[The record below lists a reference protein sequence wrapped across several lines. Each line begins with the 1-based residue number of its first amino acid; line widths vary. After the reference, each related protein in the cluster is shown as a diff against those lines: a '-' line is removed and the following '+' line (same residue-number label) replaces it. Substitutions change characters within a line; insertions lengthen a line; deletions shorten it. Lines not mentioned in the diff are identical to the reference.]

1 MKHKTKSI
9 ISLFMALCLMLSLGV
24 GALADLNVVD
34 PPPENI
40 PSVTFGDS
48 NTLTN
53 TDPSTD
59 PGADDKENNGPSTD
73 PEESGS
79 YTITVN
85 VTPADAGTVRVS
97 GQGVTTEDG
106 ITKAEAN
113 TLVFLTVTAD
123 AGYTV
128 TASSNDCDING
139 AWGVKNQ
146 FSFLMP
152 EKDVTISVNLTS
164 GEPEGGDV
172 GEGEDDPSDT
182 HTISVKINP
191 PEGGKVTFDGKT
203 LDGDGKTTATAN
215 ETVYFTVEANEGY
228 ESGMMSSGTTFVLP
242 DTSEAGRFYFTMPD
256 SDLEITINFKS
267 KQDAG
272 GGDAGSGGNTD
283 GSGASEATITIGVEP
298 AGSGTVTVE
307 DYNVVNG
314 EFTAPVDEKIYFT
327 VEAAP
332 GYKFNKSFTLT
343 GDMGTVNPEGAGRYS
358 LYVPKT
364 DSGITAIFE
373 KDDTKYAIN
382 VAQDIAH
389 GTVTTDP
396 AGPTAGGTAVTLTA
410 TPVDGYELES
420 ISVTETDGTPVT
432 VNGDQFIMPNSAV
445 NVTATFTEEQP
456 EQPEPPVTQTY
467 SVTSNTGHFSISGLQ
482 GPYAEGARVSFT
494 VTPDRGYYINSV
506 SATGATV
513 NGGNGSYYFT
523 MPAGNVDITV
533 DVRWNGWWPGYDHW
547 HSIDAS
553 YDGDYGYVTVDS
565 WAYVGNTVYFTVHPY
580 YDSWHYWDYSVGV
593 YTDGGVKL
601 DVGHYA
607 GDTWYFTMPNDDVTV
622 YAWFDWY
629 YGDYSVS
636 KSVEGDG
643 SIYVRSWADHGDK
656 VWIDAVPQ
664 SGASLTSLNVYY
676 KGGSWWYESL
686 HGYYGRWYEV
696 DVHYDSARGE
706 YYFYMP
712 AHDVVV
718 EAVFTTVGESITVVK
733 PDNGSLKLSTLRAEK
748 GDLVYIT
755 VDPDKG
761 YELSGLEVLSSLGK
775 NVEVTELS
783 ENYYVFRMPGLN
795 VKVKAEFRLS
805 AYTPFADVSP
815 NAWYFEAV
823 SFVYD
828 RGLMEGTSNY
838 AFSPDADL
846 SRGMLA
852 AILYRMA
859 GSPEVSGYSTFGDV
873 PTTAYYARAI
883 AWAQDHGIVTGVSAE
898 SYKPDSPVTREQLVA
913 ILSRYAQYKGYETS
927 VSYDYLSTYGDAS
940 SASAY
945 AREALNWAVARGV
958 IDGQSG
964 GVLAPTATASRA
976 EVAQVLMNYLAVYA

>member
-1 MKHKTKSI
+1 MNHKTKSFI
-9 ISLFMALCLMLSLGV
+9 AVLLALCLMLSLGV

-34 PPPENI
+34 PTPENI
-40 PSVTFGDS
+40 PGVTFGDP

-53 TDPSTD
+53 TDPSKD
-59 PGADDKENNGPSTD
+59 PGADDKENNEPQPDQKGP
-73 PEESGS
+73 

-97 GQGVTTEDG
+97 GQGVTTDEDG
-106 ITKAEAN
+106 KITAN
-113 TLVFLTVTAD
+113 RGAYVFLTVKPNGD
-123 AGYTV
+123 YTV
-128 TASSNDCDING
+128 TASSDDDDCKIAQADYSS
-139 AWGVKNQ
+139 NQ

-152 EKDVTISVNLTS
+152 SNNVTIDVNLTSSTEGEGDPATHTITVSVPPTESGTVNCPTTANTGDTVDFTVKPAVGYVLEKFETSQSLSADEITINYETDPIQCSFTMPDDDVTISA
-164 GEPEGGDV
+164 
-172 GEGEDDPSDT
+172 
-182 HTISVKINP
+182 I
-191 PEGGKVTFDGKT
+191 
-203 LDGDGKTTATAN
+203 
-215 ETVYFTVEANEGY
+215 
-228 ESGMMSSGTTFVLP
+228 
-242 DTSEAGRFYFTMPD
+242 
-256 SDLEITINFKS
+256 FKE
-267 KQDAG
+267 QDASDDGGHEGDDGGGNSG
-272 GGDAGSGGNTD
+272 GGDPAGDPAGNP
-283 GSGASEATITIGVEP
+283 TITIKAEP
-298 AGSGTVTVE
+298 AEGGTVTVE
-307 DYNVVNG
+307 GYEVVDNK
-314 EFTAPVDEKIYFT
+314 FTATPKTDVYFT
-327 VEAAP
+327 IKAAP
-332 GYKFNKSFTLT
+332 GYKFNNSFTLT
-343 GDMGTVNPEGAGRYS
+343 GEDAGTFDPAGPGRYS
-358 LYVPKT
+358 LYVPET
-364 DSGITAIFE
+364 DIGITVNFE
-373 KDDTKYAIN
+373 KDTTKYAIN
-382 VAQDIAH
+382 IDENITH
-389 GTVTTDP
+389 GTVETYP

-410 TPVDGYELES
+410 TPDEGYELGS
-420 ISVTETDGTPVT
+420 ISVTEDGSGTPVT
-432 VNGDQFIMPNSAV
+432 VNDNEFTMPNSAV
-445 NVTATFTEEQP
+445 NVTATFTEKQP
-456 EQPEPPVTQTY
+456 QTHRVYVDAPHADFY
-467 SVTSNTGHFSISGLQ
+467 SAGGSD
-482 GPYAEGARVSFT
+482 YAEGAVVSFT
-494 VTPDRGYYINSV
+494 VTPHWGYRVTGVWAGAAKLAPNSD
-506 SATGATV
+506 
-513 NGGNGSYYFT
+513 GSYSFS
-523 MPAGNVDITV
+523 MPGADITV
-533 DVRWNGWWPGYDHW
+533 KVECERVWWPGYDHW

-580 YDSWHYWDYSVGV
+580 YDSWYYYDYSVGV

-629 YGDYSVS
+629 HGDYSVS

-761 YELSGLEVLSSLGK
+761 YELSELEVLSSLGK

>member
-24 GALADLNVVD
+24 GALAEGTGGNVTVAEGLNDLVVVK
-34 PPPENI
+34 PTSSSENTQ
-40 PSVTFGDS
+40 V
-48 NTLTN
+48 TLTIY
-53 TDPSTD
+53 TDANGDVTRSGAKYRYIDNSLKVTGSNNNNIDLTSSTST
-59 PGADDKENNGPSTD
+59 GTEKVFTFTLSENVTVSADFRQYYAITNNASIDGITVGVAS
-73 PEESGS
+73 EAYEGQ
-79 YTITVN
+79 TVN
-85 VTPADAGTVRVS
+85 VTVSGTVPEGKKLVVKANES
-97 GQGVTTEDG
+97 ECNSSDG
-106 ITKAEAN
+106 YSFTMPAQP
-113 TLVFLTVTAD
+113 VTVTAEL
-123 AGYTV
+123 
-128 TASSNDCDING
+128 
-139 AWGVKNQ
+139 Q
-146 FSFLMP
+146 
-152 EKDVTISVNLTS
+152 
-164 GEPEGGDV
+164 GD
-172 GEGEDDPSDT
+172 
-182 HTISVKINP
+182 
-191 PEGGKVTFDGKT
+191 
-203 LDGDGKTTATAN
+203 
-215 ETVYFTVEANEGY
+215 ETV
-228 ESGMMSSGTTFVLP
+228 S
-242 DTSEAGRFYFTMPD
+242 
-256 SDLEITINFKS
+256 
-267 KQDAG
+267 
-272 GGDAGSGGNTD
+272 
-283 GSGASEATITIGVEP
+283 
-298 AGSGTVTVE
+298 
-307 DYNVVNG
+307 
-314 EFTAPVDEKIYFT
+314 
-327 VEAAP
+327 
-332 GYKFNKSFTLT
+332 
-343 GDMGTVNPEGAGRYS
+343 
-358 LYVPKT
+358 
-364 DSGITAIFE
+364 
-373 KDDTKYAIN
+373 
-382 VAQDIAH
+382 
-389 GTVTTDP
+389 
-396 AGPTAGGTAVTLTA
+396 
-410 TPVDGYELES
+410 
-420 ISVTETDGTPVT
+420 
-432 VNGDQFIMPNSAV
+432 
-445 NVTATFTEEQP
+445 
-456 EQPEPPVTQTY
+456 PEPPVAQTY

-482 GPYAEGARVSFT
+482 GPYAAGAVVSFT
-494 VTPDRGYYINSV
+494 VTPEQGYYINSV

-513 NGGNGSYYFT
+513 SGGNGSYYFT
-523 MPAGNVDITV
+523 MPAGNVAITV

-580 YDSWHYWDYSVGV
+580 YDSWYYYDYSVGV
-593 YTDGGVKL
+593 YTDGGEKL

-629 YGDYSVS
+629 HGDYSVS

-676 KGGSWWYESL
+676 NGGSWWYESL

-828 RGLMEGTSNY
+828 KGLMEGTSNY

>member
-24 GALADLNVVD
+24 GALAEGTGGNVTVAEGLNDLVRVN
-34 PPPENI
+34 PTYSSENTQ
-40 PSVTFGDS
+40 V
-48 NTLTN
+48 TLTIY
-53 TDPSTD
+53 TDANGDVTRSGAKYHYIDNSLKVTGSTNNNID
-59 PGADDKENNGPSTD
+59 LTSSTSTGTEKVFTFTLSENVTVSADFRQYYAITNNASIDGITVGVAS
-73 PEESGS
+73 EAYEGQ
-79 YTITVN
+79 TVN
-85 VTPADAGTVRVS
+85 VTVSGTVPEGKKLVVKANESACTSS
-97 GQGVTTEDG
+97 GEYYIFTMP
-106 ITKAEAN
+106 AEA
-113 TLVFLTVTAD
+113 VTVTAEL
-123 AGYTV
+123 
-128 TASSNDCDING
+128 
-139 AWGVKNQ
+139 Q
-146 FSFLMP
+146 
-152 EKDVTISVNLTS
+152 
-164 GEPEGGDV
+164 
-172 GEGEDDPSDT
+172 DD
-182 HTISVKINP
+182 
-191 PEGGKVTFDGKT
+191 
-203 LDGDGKTTATAN
+203 
-215 ETVYFTVEANEGY
+215 ETV
-228 ESGMMSSGTTFVLP
+228 S
-242 DTSEAGRFYFTMPD
+242 
-256 SDLEITINFKS
+256 
-267 KQDAG
+267 
-272 GGDAGSGGNTD
+272 
-283 GSGASEATITIGVEP
+283 
-298 AGSGTVTVE
+298 
-307 DYNVVNG
+307 
-314 EFTAPVDEKIYFT
+314 
-327 VEAAP
+327 
-332 GYKFNKSFTLT
+332 
-343 GDMGTVNPEGAGRYS
+343 
-358 LYVPKT
+358 
-364 DSGITAIFE
+364 
-373 KDDTKYAIN
+373 
-382 VAQDIAH
+382 
-389 GTVTTDP
+389 
-396 AGPTAGGTAVTLTA
+396 
-410 TPVDGYELES
+410 
-420 ISVTETDGTPVT
+420 
-432 VNGDQFIMPNSAV
+432 
-445 NVTATFTEEQP
+445 
-456 EQPEPPVTQTY
+456 PEPPVAQTY

-482 GPYAEGARVSFT
+482 GPYAAGAEVSFT
-494 VTPDRGYYINSV
+494 VTPEQGYYINSV

-513 NGGNGSYYFT
+513 SGGNGSYYFT
-523 MPAGNVDITV
+523 MPAGNVAITV

-580 YDSWHYWDYSVGV
+580 YDSWYYYDYSVGV

-629 YGDYSVS
+629 HGDYSVS

-676 KGGSWWYESL
+676 NGGSWWYESL

-718 EAVFTTVGESITVVK
+718 EAVFTTVGETITVVK

-828 RGLMEGTSNY
+828 KGLMEGTSNY

-913 ILSRYAQYKGYETS
+913 ILSRYAQYKGHETS

>member
-34 PPPENI
+34 PTPENI
-40 PSVTFGDS
+40 PGVTFGDP

-73 PEESGS
+73 PEESGP

-85 VTPADAGTVRVS
+85 VTPDNAGTVSCPTTAKKGDRVS
-97 GQGVTTEDG
+97 FTVTP
-106 ITKAEAN
+106 AEN
-113 TLVFLTVTAD
+113 FELVMVQPSQPLTVDDIEMVD
-123 AGYTV
+123 AGSYTQ
-128 TASSNDCDING
+128 C
-139 AWGVKNQ
+139 
-146 FSFLMP
+146 SFIMP
-152 EKDVTISVNLTS
+152 DDDVAISAIFKAKQGTS
-164 GEPEGGDV
+164 GGDEGGDEGN
-172 GEGEDDPSDT
+172 GENESDT
-182 HTISVKINP
+182 
-191 PEGGKVTFDGKT
+191 
-203 LDGDGKTTATAN
+203 
-215 ETVYFTVEANEGY
+215 
-228 ESGMMSSGTTFVLP
+228 
-242 DTSEAGRFYFTMPD
+242 
-256 SDLEITINFKS
+256 
-267 KQDAG
+267 
-272 GGDAGSGGNTD
+272 DAGSGSD
-283 GSGASEATITIGVEP
+283 PLDDSTITIGVEP

-307 DYNVVNG
+307 GYNVVNG

-327 VEAAP
+327 VKAAP
-332 GYKFNKSFTLT
+332 GYKFGHLT
-343 GDMGTVNPEGAGRYS
+343 ADGEMGTIQNEGSGRYHFF
-358 LYVPKT
+358 VPGG
-364 DSGITAIFE
+364 DGGITAVFE
-373 KDDTKYAIN
+373 KDDTTYDIN
-382 VAQDIAH
+382 IDENITH
-389 GTVTTDP
+389 GTVTTNP
-396 AGPTAGGTAVTLTA
+396 AVETAGGTEVKVTA
-410 TPVDGYELES
+410 TPYEGYELGS
-420 ISVTETDGTPVT
+420 ISVTEDGSGTPVT
-432 VNGDQFIMPNSAV
+432 VKDNKFIMPNSAV
-445 NVTATFTEEQP
+445 KVTATFTEKP
-456 EQPEPPVTQTY
+456 PEPPVTQTY

-513 NGGNGSYYFT
+513 SGGNGSYYFT

-580 YDSWHYWDYSVGV
+580 YDSWYYYDYSVGV
-593 YTDGGVKL
+593 YTDGGEKL

-676 KGGSWWYESL
+676 NGGSWWYESL

-828 RGLMEGTSNY
+828 KGLMEGTSNY

>member
-1 MKHKTKSI
+1 MNHKTKSFI
-9 ISLFMALCLMLSLGV
+9 AVLLALCLMLSLGV
-24 GALADLNVVD
+24 GALADRNVVD
-34 PPPENI
+34 STPGNI

-59 PGADDKENNGPSTD
+59 QGADDKENDEPPTD
-73 PEESGS
+73 PEGPFNFQSQDASGGGAGS
-79 YTITVN
+79 SGGTGDSGDNPVKYSVTVNPGAGATITSLSYYATGGDTQTLTNGGYVDNGTSIVLKVDVQPGYTFGGFDAKNSSGEDYSIGEKTEGQTYFLKVQYTN
-85 VTPADAGTVRVS
+85 VTIDVNTTANINSIDVTLPDDGTIA
-97 GQGVTTEDG
+97 VTDSATSAATG
-106 ITKAEAN
+106 STVN
-113 TLVFLTVTAD
+113 FTVT
-123 AGYTV
+123 
-128 TASSNDCDING
+128 
-139 AWGVKNQ
+139 
-146 FSFLMP
+146 
-152 EKDVTISVNLTS
+152 
-164 GEPEGGDV
+164 
-172 GEGEDDPSDT
+172 PS
-182 HTISVKINP
+182 
-191 PEGGKVTFDGKT
+191 
-203 LDGDGKTTATAN
+203 
-215 ETVYFTVEANEGY
+215 EGY
-228 ESGMMSSGTTFVLP
+228 EIDNVSVL
-242 DTSEAGRFYFTMPD
+242 
-256 SDLEITINFKS
+256 
-267 KQDAG
+267 
-272 GGDAGSGGNTD
+272 
-283 GSGASEATITIGVEP
+283 
-298 AGSGTVTVE
+298 
-307 DYNVVNG
+307 
-314 EFTAPVDEKIYFT
+314 
-327 VEAAP
+327 
-332 GYKFNKSFTLT
+332 
-343 GDMGTVNPEGAGRYS
+343 
-358 LYVPKT
+358 
-364 DSGITAIFE
+364 
-373 KDDTKYAIN
+373 
-382 VAQDIAH
+382 
-389 GTVTTDP
+389 
-396 AGPTAGGTAVTLTA
+396 GPNN
-410 TPVDGYELES
+410 
-420 ISVTETDGTPVT
+420 IPVT
-432 VNGDQFIMPNSAV
+432 VFSNNGSYSFVMPAGDVIIS
-445 NVTATFTEEQP
+445 ATFTEET
-456 EQPEPPVTQTY
+456 PEPPATQTY

-482 GPYAEGARVSFT
+482 GSYAAGAEVSFT
-494 VTPDRGYYINSV
+494 VTPEQGYYINSV

-513 NGGNGSYYFT
+513 SGGNGSYYFT
-523 MPAGNVDITV
+523 MPAGNVAITV

-565 WAYVGNTVYFTVHPY
+565 WAYVGDTVYFTVHPY

-629 YGDYSVS
+629 HGDYSVS

-676 KGGSWWYESL
+676 NGGSWWYESL

-828 RGLMEGTSNY
+828 KGLMEGTSNY

>member
-1 MKHKTKSI
+1 MNHKTKSFI
-9 ISLFMALCLMLSLGV
+9 AVLLALCLMLSLGV
-24 GALADLNVVD
+24 GALAENESPSLGGSGAPHDDGSSPKNGNQPEGSQGD
-34 PPPENI
+34 PAGTKYKVQLSWEPDMGNAGAYLDVNGENAVPADGVTAGTTI
-40 PSVTFGDS
+40 YIITRPHTGNKTTSVQYIAQTGGS
-48 NTLTN
+48 
-53 TDPSTD
+53 SY
-59 PGADDKENNGPSTD
+59 ADASKTQNPNE
-73 PEESGS
+73 
-79 YTITVN
+79 YTIT
-85 VTPADAGTVRVS
+85 
-97 GQGVTTEDG
+97 
-106 ITKAEAN
+106 
-113 TLVFLTVTAD
+113 
-123 AGYTV
+123 
-128 TASSNDCDING
+128 
-139 AWGVKNQ
+139 
-146 FSFLMP
+146 MP
-152 EKDVTISVNLTS
+152 EYDILVAVEYDVSDPGPSASALDIS
-164 GEPEGGDV
+164 
-172 GEGEDDPSDT
+172 
-182 HTISVKINP
+182 ISSKITN
-191 PEGGKVTFDGKT
+191 
-203 LDGDGKTTATAN
+203 
-215 ETVYFTVEANEGY
+215 
-228 ESGMMSSGTTFVLP
+228 
-242 DTSEAGRFYFTMPD
+242 
-256 SDLEITINFKS
+256 
-267 KQDAG
+267 
-272 GGDAGSGGNTD
+272 
-283 GSGASEATITIGVEP
+283 
-298 AGSGTVTVE
+298 
-307 DYNVVNG
+307 
-314 EFTAPVDEKIYFT
+314 
-327 VEAAP
+327 
-332 GYKFNKSFTLT
+332 
-343 GDMGTVNPEGAGRYS
+343 
-358 LYVPKT
+358 
-364 DSGITAIFE
+364 
-373 KDDTKYAIN
+373 
-382 VAQDIAH
+382 
-389 GTVTTDP
+389 GTVTTDATLNKAVP
-396 AGPTAGGTAVTLTA
+396 NSPVTLTA
-410 TPVDGYELES
+410 VPNNGFELDYFLVHRSDESSVAVNMTSETTGTFTMPNSDVTVYAVFTPVQTYNVNINGTFEGGTVTARPTPAAAGETVTLTASPDEGYRLES
-420 ISVTETDGTPVT
+420 FSVTYDDGIATLATTRATQTVSVTKTGENTGTFTMPAANVTVSATFVLSTPVT
-432 VNGDQFIMPNSAV
+432 
-445 NVTATFTEEQP
+445 EP
-456 EQPEPPVTQTY
+456 EY
-467 SVTSNTGHFSISGLQ
+467 SVSFTGANYSVSGVS
-482 GPYAEGARVSFT
+482 GTYEEGAVVSFT
-494 VTPDRGYYINSV
+494 VTPHWGYRV
-506 SATGATV
+506 TGVWA
-513 NGGNGSYYFT
+513 GADKLAPHSDGSYSFK
-523 MPAGNVDITV
+523 MPANDITV
-533 DVRWNGWWPGYDHW
+533 KVECELVWWPGYDHW

-565 WAYVGNTVYFTVHPY
+565 WAYVGDTVYFTVHPY
-580 YDSWHYWDYSVGV
+580 YDSWYYWDYSVGV

-629 YGDYSVS
+629 HGDYSVS

-676 KGGSWWYESL
+676 NGGSWWYESL

-718 EAVFTTVGESITVVK
+718 EAVFTTVGETITVVK

-761 YELSGLEVLSSLGK
+761 YELSELEVLSSLGK

-828 RGLMEGTSNY
+828 KGLMEGTSNY

>member
-1 MKHKTKSI
+1 MNHKTKSFI
-9 ISLFMALCLMLSLGV
+9 AVLLALCLMLSLGV
-24 GALADLNVVD
+24 GALADDAVYSISLGSDVPEGAISISPYTSCTVAQASSSGGITLTLNFTG
-34 PPPENI
+34 NI
-40 PSVTFGDS
+40 YEKDGVRYRYTEGTLKATNASTGGDIAISDGNFALPASNVTVSAEFKQLYSVTAGNLDNFIITPQVTEAAEGD
-48 NTLTN
+48 
-53 TDPSTD
+53 
-59 PGADDKENNGPSTD
+59 
-73 PEESGS
+73 
-79 YTITVN
+79 TVN
-85 VTPADAGTVRVS
+85 VTVSGTVPEGKKLVVKANESACTSS
-97 GQGVTTEDG
+97 GEYYIFTMP
-106 ITKAEAN
+106 AEA
-113 TLVFLTVTAD
+113 VTVTAEL
-123 AGYTV
+123 
-128 TASSNDCDING
+128 
-139 AWGVKNQ
+139 Q
-146 FSFLMP
+146 
-152 EKDVTISVNLTS
+152 
-164 GEPEGGDV
+164 
-172 GEGEDDPSDT
+172 DD
-182 HTISVKINP
+182 
-191 PEGGKVTFDGKT
+191 
-203 LDGDGKTTATAN
+203 
-215 ETVYFTVEANEGY
+215 ETV
-228 ESGMMSSGTTFVLP
+228 S
-242 DTSEAGRFYFTMPD
+242 
-256 SDLEITINFKS
+256 
-267 KQDAG
+267 
-272 GGDAGSGGNTD
+272 
-283 GSGASEATITIGVEP
+283 
-298 AGSGTVTVE
+298 
-307 DYNVVNG
+307 
-314 EFTAPVDEKIYFT
+314 
-327 VEAAP
+327 
-332 GYKFNKSFTLT
+332 
-343 GDMGTVNPEGAGRYS
+343 
-358 LYVPKT
+358 
-364 DSGITAIFE
+364 
-373 KDDTKYAIN
+373 
-382 VAQDIAH
+382 
-389 GTVTTDP
+389 
-396 AGPTAGGTAVTLTA
+396 
-410 TPVDGYELES
+410 
-420 ISVTETDGTPVT
+420 
-432 VNGDQFIMPNSAV
+432 
-445 NVTATFTEEQP
+445 
-456 EQPEPPVTQTY
+456 PEPPVAQTY

-482 GPYAEGARVSFT
+482 GPYAAGAEVSFT
-494 VTPDRGYYINSV
+494 VTPEQGYYINSV

-513 NGGNGSYYFT
+513 SGGNGSYYFT
-523 MPAGNVDITV
+523 MPAGNVAITV

-565 WAYVGNTVYFTVHPY
+565 WAYVGDTVYFTVHPY

-629 YGDYSVS
+629 HGDYSVS

-676 KGGSWWYESL
+676 NGGSWWYESL

-761 YELSGLEVLSSLGK
+761 YELSELEVLSSLGK

-913 ILSRYAQYKGYETS
+913 ILSRYAQYKGHETS

>member
-1 MKHKTKSI
+1 MNHKTKSFI
-9 ISLFMALCLMLSLGV
+9 AVLLALCLMLSLGV
-24 GALADLNVVD
+24 GALADLT
-34 PPPENI
+34 ENQN
-40 PSVTFGDS
+40 PDEGAGGATEPGEGENDQSGDS
-48 NTLTN
+48 GKG
-53 TDPSTD
+53 DQDEPH
-59 PGADDKENNGPSTD
+59 
-73 PEESGS
+73 
-79 YTITVN
+79 TITVR
-85 VTPADAGTVRVS
+85 VTGSSGTVDVS
-97 GQGVTTEDG
+97 MSATTGEVTKVDGKTMATEG
-106 ITKAEAN
+106 T
-113 TLVFLTVTAD
+113 VVSLTVTAD
-123 AGYTV
+123 DGYTV
-128 TASSNDCDING
+128 TASSEDCTISTSADD
-139 AWGVKNQ
+139 KNQ
-146 FSFLMP
+146 FSFTMP
-152 EKDVTISVNLTS
+152 DKDVTISVNLTS
-164 GEPEGGDV
+164 GG
-172 GEGEDDPSDT
+172 
-182 HTISVKINP
+182 
-191 PEGGKVTFDGKT
+191 
-203 LDGDGKTTATAN
+203 
-215 ETVYFTVEANEGY
+215 
-228 ESGMMSSGTTFVLP
+228 
-242 DTSEAGRFYFTMPD
+242 
-256 SDLEITINFKS
+256 
-267 KQDAG
+267 Q
-272 GGDAGSGGNTD
+272 D
-283 GSGASEATITIGVEP
+283 GSGASGDPAGDPTLPPAGLPHTITIGVEP

-307 DYNVVNG
+307 GYEVVNG
-314 EFTAPVDEKIYFT
+314 EFEAPVDKKVYFT
-327 VEAAP
+327 VKAAP
-332 GYKFNKSFTLT
+332 GYKFVRLIGYGEMDTIQ
-343 GDMGTVNPEGAGRYS
+343 DEGSGRYHFF
-358 LYVPKT
+358 VP
-364 DSGITAIFE
+364 DGDGGITAEFE
-373 KDDTKYAIN
+373 KNDTKYDIN
-382 VAQDIAH
+382 IDNENIPH
-389 GTVTTDP
+389 GTVKTDP
-396 AGPTAGGTAVTLTA
+396 EGPTVGGTPVKVTA
-410 TPVDGYELES
+410 TPNPGYVLDS

-432 VNGDQFIMPNSAV
+432 VSGYQFTMPNSAV
-445 NVTATFTEEQP
+445 KVTATFTEKQP
-456 EQPEPPVTQTY
+456 QTHRVYVDAPHADFY
-467 SVTSNTGHFSISGLQ
+467 SAGGSD
-482 GPYAEGARVSFT
+482 YAEGAVVSFT
-494 VTPDRGYYINSV
+494 VTPHRGYRVTGVWAGAAKLAPNSD
-506 SATGATV
+506 
-513 NGGNGSYYFT
+513 GSYSFN
-523 MPAGNVDITV
+523 MPGADITV
-533 DVRWNGWWPGYDHW
+533 KVECELVWWPGYDHW

-565 WAYVGNTVYFTVHPY
+565 WAYVGDTVYFTVHPY
-580 YDSWHYWDYSVGV
+580 YDSWYYYDYSVGV

-676 KGGSWWYESL
+676 NGGSWWYESL

-761 YELSGLEVLSSLGK
+761 YELSELEVLSSLGK

-976 EVAQVLMNYLAVYA
+976 EVAQVLMNYLAVYT

>member
-1 MKHKTKSI
+1 MNHKTKSFI
-9 ISLFMALCLMLSLGV
+9 AVLLALCLMLSLGV
-24 GALADLNVVD
+24 GALAAPIGN
-34 PPPENI
+34 PNPGESTGGATEPGEGENDQ
-40 PSVTFGDS
+40 SGDS
-48 NTLTN
+48 GKG
-53 TDPSTD
+53 DQDEPH
-59 PGADDKENNGPSTD
+59 
-73 PEESGS
+73 
-79 YTITVN
+79 TITVI
-85 VTPADAGTVRVS
+85 VTGSSGTVDVS
-97 GQGVTTEDG
+97 MSATTGEVTKVDGKTMATEG
-106 ITKAEAN
+106 T
-113 TLVFLTVTAD
+113 VVSLTVTAD
-123 AGYTV
+123 DEYTV
-128 TASSNDCDING
+128 TASSEDCTISTSADD
-139 AWGVKNQ
+139 KNQ
-146 FSFLMP
+146 FSFTMP
-152 EKDVTISVNLTS
+152 DKDVTISVNLTS
-164 GEPEGGDV
+164 GGGN
-172 GEGEDDPSDT
+172 
-182 HTISVKINP
+182 I
-191 PEGGKVTFDGKT
+191 
-203 LDGDGKTTATAN
+203 
-215 ETVYFTVEANEGY
+215 
-228 ESGMMSSGTTFVLP
+228 
-242 DTSEAGRFYFTMPD
+242 
-256 SDLEITINFKS
+256 
-267 KQDAG
+267 
-272 GGDAGSGGNTD
+272 GGNTD
-283 GSGASEATITIGVEP
+283 GGDEPGSGETGGGNSGGGGDPAGDPAGNPTITIMADP
-298 AGSGTVTVE
+298 AEGGTVTVE
-307 DYNVVNG
+307 DYEVVDNK
-314 EFTAPVDEKIYFT
+314 FTAPVDEEVYFT

-332 GYKFNKSFTLT
+332 GYKFGHLVAY
-343 GDMGTVNPEGAGRYS
+343 GEMGTIQPEGPGRYS
-358 LYVPKT
+358 FFVPGG
-364 DSGITAIFE
+364 DGGITAVFE
-373 KDDTKYAIN
+373 RDDTTYDIN
-382 VAQDIAH
+382 IDKNIPH
-389 GTVTTDP
+389 GTVKTDP
-396 AGPTAGGTAVTLTA
+396 EGSTAGGTEVKVTA
-410 TPVDGYELES
+410 TPEEGYELGS
-420 ISVTETDGTPVT
+420 ISVTEYGSGKT
-432 VNGDQFIMPNSAV
+432 VEVKDNQFTMPNSDV
-445 NVTATFTEEQP
+445 KVTATFTEKQP
-456 EQPEPPVTQTY
+456 QTHRVYVDAPHADFY
-467 SVTSNTGHFSISGLQ
+467 SAGGSD
-482 GPYAEGARVSFT
+482 YAEGAVVSFT
-494 VTPDRGYYINSV
+494 VTPHRGYRV
-506 SATGATV
+506 TGVWA
-513 NGGNGSYYFT
+513 GAAKLAPLSDGSYSFN
-523 MPAGNVDITV
+523 MPGTDITV
-533 DVRWNGWWPGYDHW
+533 KVECERVWWPGYDHW

-565 WAYVGNTVYFTVHPY
+565 WAYVGDTVYFTVHPY
-580 YDSWHYWDYSVGV
+580 YDSWYYYDYSVGV

-629 YGDYSVS
+629 HGDYSVS

-676 KGGSWWYESL
+676 NGGSWWYESL

-761 YELSGLEVLSSLGK
+761 YELSELEVLSSLGK

-828 RGLMEGTSNY
+828 KGLMEGTSNY

>member
-1 MKHKTKSI
+1 MNHKTKSFI
-9 ISLFMALCLMLSLGV
+9 AVLLALCLMLSLGV
-24 GALADLNVVD
+24 GALADLT
-34 PPPENI
+34 ENQN
-40 PSVTFGDS
+40 PDEGAGGTGGNSKPGESTGGATEPGEGENDQSGDS
-48 NTLTN
+48 GKG
-53 TDPSTD
+53 DQDEPH
-59 PGADDKENNGPSTD
+59 
-73 PEESGS
+73 
-79 YTITVN
+79 TITVI
-85 VTPADAGTVRVS
+85 VTGSSGTVDVS
-97 GQGVTTEDG
+97 MSATTGEVTKVDGKTMATEG
-106 ITKAEAN
+106 T
-113 TLVFLTVTAD
+113 VVSLTVTAD
-123 AGYTV
+123 DEYTV
-128 TASSNDCDING
+128 TASSEDCTISTSADD
-139 AWGVKNQ
+139 KNQ
-146 FSFLMP
+146 FSFTMP
-152 EKDVTISVNLTS
+152 DKDVTISVNLTS
-164 GEPEGGDV
+164 GGG
-172 GEGEDDPSDT
+172 
-182 HTISVKINP
+182 
-191 PEGGKVTFDGKT
+191 
-203 LDGDGKTTATAN
+203 
-215 ETVYFTVEANEGY
+215 
-228 ESGMMSSGTTFVLP
+228 
-242 DTSEAGRFYFTMPD
+242 
-256 SDLEITINFKS
+256 
-267 KQDAG
+267 
-272 GGDAGSGGNTD
+272 AGSGG
-283 GSGASEATITIGVEP
+283 SGGTGGDPEDYSTITIMADP
-298 AGSGTVTVE
+298 AEGGTVTVKG
-307 DYNVVNG
+307 YNVVDNK
-314 EFTAPVDEKIYFT
+314 FTAPVGEKVYFT
-327 VEAAP
+327 IKAAP
-332 GYKFNKSFTLT
+332 GYKFNNSFTLT
-343 GDMGTVNPEGAGRYS
+343 GEMGTVNKEGAGRYS
-358 LYVPKT
+358 LYVPET
-364 DSGITAIFE
+364 DSGITVNFE
-373 KDDTKYAIN
+373 KDTTPYAIN
-382 VAQDIAH
+382 IDENIAH
-389 GTVTTDP
+389 GTVTTYP
-396 AGPTAGGTAVTLTA
+396 AGPTAGGKEVKVIAV
-410 TPVDGYELES
+410 PEDGYELES
-420 ISVTETDGTPVT
+420 ISVTEDGSGTPVT
-432 VNGDQFIMPNSAV
+432 VNGDQFIMPNSDV
-445 NVTATFTEEQP
+445 KVTATFTEKQP
-456 EQPEPPVTQTY
+456 QTHHVYVDAAHADFY
-467 SVTSNTGHFSISGLQ
+467 SAGGSD
-482 GPYAEGARVSFT
+482 YAEGAVVSFT
-494 VTPDRGYYINSV
+494 VTPHRGYRVTGVWAGAAKLAPNSD
-506 SATGATV
+506 
-513 NGGNGSYYFT
+513 GSYSFN
-523 MPAGNVDITV
+523 MPGTDITV
-533 DVRWNGWWPGYDHW
+533 KVECELVWWPGYDHW

-565 WAYVGNTVYFTVHPY
+565 WAYVGDTVYFTVHPY
-580 YDSWHYWDYSVGV
+580 YDSWYYWDYSVGV

-629 YGDYSVS
+629 HGDYSVS

-676 KGGSWWYESL
+676 NGGSWWYESL

-828 RGLMEGTSNY
+828 KGLMEGTSNY

>member
-1 MKHKTKSI
+1 MNHKTKSFI
-9 ISLFMALCLMLSLGV
+9 AVLLALCLMLSLGV
-24 GALADLNVVD
+24 GALAAPEDTPDEGD
-34 PPPENI
+34 PAAHTI
-40 PSVTFGDS
+40 SVTS
-48 NTLTN
+48 VNTEMGTVSCDQ
-53 TDPSTD
+53 TE
-59 PGADDKENNGPSTD
+59 A
-73 PEESGS
+73 EEGNSVS
-79 YTITVN
+79 FT
-85 VTPADAGTVRVS
+85 VTPAVGYVLEKFETSQSLSA
-97 GQGVTTEDG
+97 ED
-106 ITKAEAN
+106 IK
-113 TLVFLTVTAD
+113 
-123 AGYTV
+123 
-128 TASSNDCDING
+128 INYETDPI
-139 AWGVKNQ
+139 Q
-146 FSFLMP
+146 CSFTMP
-152 EKDVTISVNLTS
+152 DDDVTISA
-164 GEPEGGDV
+164 
-172 GEGEDDPSDT
+172 
-182 HTISVKINP
+182 IF
-191 PEGGKVTFDGKT
+191 KV
-203 LDGDGKTTATAN
+203 
-215 ETVYFTVEANEGY
+215 
-228 ESGMMSSGTTFVLP
+228 
-242 DTSEAGRFYFTMPD
+242 
-256 SDLEITINFKS
+256 
-267 KQDAG
+267 
-272 GGDAGSGGNTD
+272 NTD
-283 GSGASEATITIGVEP
+283 TDSPTLPP
-298 AGSGTVTVE
+298 AAGLPHDVTVHQTPGGTVTVE
-307 DYNVVNG
+307 GKQLVDNKT
-314 EFTAPVDEKIYFT
+314 TASKDEKIFFI
-327 VEAAP
+327 VKPDP
-332 GYKFNKSFTLT
+332 GYTVDTWSQKGNGSTVDPVYGEPGKYSFTM
-343 GDMGTVNPEGAGRYS
+343 GD
-358 LYVPKT
+358 T
-364 DSGITAIFE
+364 DVEITFYFKE
-373 KDDTKYAIN
+373 DTTEYAIN

-389 GTVTTDP
+389 GTVKTAP
-396 AGPTAGGTAVTLTA
+396 AGSAVGGKEVKVIAV
-410 TPVDGYELES
+410 PEEGYELGS
-420 ISVTETDGTPVT
+420 ISVTEYGSGKT
-432 VNGDQFIMPNSAV
+432 VEVKDNQFIMPNSDV
-445 NVTATFTEEQP
+445 NVTATFTEKQP
-456 EQPEPPVTQTY
+456 QTHRVYVDAPHADFY
-467 SVTSNTGHFSISGLQ
+467 SAGGSD
-482 GPYAEGARVSFT
+482 YAEGALVSFT
-494 VTPDRGYYINSV
+494 VTPHRGYRVTGVWAGAAKLAPNSD
-506 SATGATV
+506 
-513 NGGNGSYYFT
+513 GSYSFD
-523 MPAGNVDITV
+523 MPGADITV
-533 DVRWNGWWPGYDHW
+533 KVECERVWWPGYDHW

-580 YDSWHYWDYSVGV
+580 YDSWYYYDYSVGV

-629 YGDYSVS
+629 HGDYSVS

-718 EAVFTTVGESITVVK
+718 EAVFTTVGETITVVK

-761 YELSGLEVLSSLGK
+761 YELSELEVLSSLGK

-828 RGLMEGTSNY
+828 KGLMEGTSNY

>member
-1 MKHKTKSI
+1 MNHKTKSFI
-9 ISLFMALCLMLSLGV
+9 AVLLALCLMLSLGV

-34 PPPENI
+34 PTPENI
-40 PSVTFGDS
+40 PSVTFGDP

-59 PGADDKENNGPSTD
+59 PGADGTKYKVELSWDPDMGNAGAYLEDRSTPVPSEGVTAGTTIYIITRPHAGNETKSVQYIAQSGGSSYDDASKTQNLNEYTITMPEYDIRVAVEYGVPDPGPSTTAFD
-73 PEESGS
+73 ITISN
-79 YTITVN
+79 TITNGN
-85 VTPADAGTVRVS
+85 VTTDALMNKAVPKSTVILTAVPNNGFKLDYFLVHRSDGSSVAVNMTSETTGTFTMPNS
-97 GQGVTTEDG
+97 DVTVY
-106 ITKAEAN
+106 A
-113 TLVFLTVTAD
+113 VFTPVQTYNVNIN
-123 AGYTV
+123 GTFEGGSV
-128 TASSNDCDING
+128 TASPSS
-139 AWGVKNQ
+139 AAA
-146 FSFLMP
+146 
-152 EKDVTISVNLTS
+152 
-164 GEPEGGDV
+164 GE
-172 GEGEDDPSDT
+172 T
-182 HTISVKINP
+182 
-191 PEGGKVTFDGKT
+191 
-203 LDGDGKTTATAN
+203 
-215 ETVYFTVEANEGY
+215 
-228 ESGMMSSGTTFVLP
+228 
-242 DTSEAGRFYFTMPD
+242 
-256 SDLEITINFKS
+256 
-267 KQDAG
+267 
-272 GGDAGSGGNTD
+272 
-283 GSGASEATITIGVEP
+283 
-298 AGSGTVTVE
+298 
-307 DYNVVNG
+307 
-314 EFTAPVDEKIYFT
+314 
-327 VEAAP
+327 
-332 GYKFNKSFTLT
+332 
-343 GDMGTVNPEGAGRYS
+343 
-358 LYVPKT
+358 
-364 DSGITAIFE
+364 
-373 KDDTKYAIN
+373 
-382 VAQDIAH
+382 
-389 GTVTTDP
+389 
-396 AGPTAGGTAVTLTA
+396 VTLTA
-410 TPVDGYELES
+410 SPDERYRLES
-420 ISVTETDGTPVT
+420 FSVTYDDGIATLATTRATQTVSVTKTGENTGTFTMPAANVT
-432 VNGDQFIMPNSAV
+432 VS
-445 NVTATFTEEQP
+445 ATFSEIQSEP
-456 EQPEPPVTQTY
+456 ETHKIL
-467 SVTSNTGHFSISGLQ
+467 TSAPHADLYIQ
-482 GPYAEGARVSFT
+482 GGADREAGDTINFT
-494 VTPDRGYYINSV
+494 VTPHRGYYVTRVWAGTTLLTPS
-506 SATGATV
+506 SGWY
-513 NGGNGSYYFT
+513 SFQ
-523 MPAGNVDITV
+523 MPDIDITITV
-533 DVRWNGWWPGYDHW
+533 ECELVWWPGYDHW

-565 WAYVGNTVYFTVHPY
+565 WAYVGDTVYFTVHPY
-580 YDSWHYWDYSVGV
+580 YDSWYYWDYSVGV
-593 YTDGGVKL
+593 YTDGGEKL

-676 KGGSWWYESL
+676 NGGSWWYESL

-718 EAVFTTVGESITVVK
+718 EAVFTTVGETITVVK

-761 YELSGLEVLSSLGK
+761 YELSELEVLSSLGK

-828 RGLMEGTSNY
+828 KGLMEGTSNY

-873 PTTAYYARAI
+873 PTTAYYAKAI

>member
-1 MKHKTKSI
+1 MNHKTKSFI
-9 ISLFMALCLMLSLGV
+9 AVLLALCLMLSLGV
-24 GALADLNVVD
+24 GALAA
-34 PPPENI
+34 PEDNPAPDEI
-40 PSVTFGDS
+40 VGGNLGDS
-48 NTLTN
+48 SEL
-53 TDPSTD
+53 
-59 PGADDKENNGPSTD
+59 KEPSTD
-73 PEESGS
+73 PEGP

-97 GQGVTTEDG
+97 GQGVTTKDG
-106 ITKAEAN
+106 ITKAEDN
-113 TLVFLTVTAD
+113 TLVYLTVTPKGD
-123 AGYTV
+123 YTV
-128 TASSNDCDING
+128 TASSNDCDINEAG
-139 AWGVKNQ
+139 LVKNQ
-146 FSFLMP
+146 FAFTMP
-152 EKDVTISVNLTS
+152 EKNVTIDVNLTSSTEGGDEGEGDPATHKISVINPTPTWGTVNCPTTAEPGDTVDFTVTPAKGYELVMVQPSKSLSADEITINYETDPIQCSFTMPDADVTISA
-164 GEPEGGDV
+164 
-172 GEGEDDPSDT
+172 
-182 HTISVKINP
+182 I
-191 PEGGKVTFDGKT
+191 
-203 LDGDGKTTATAN
+203 
-215 ETVYFTVEANEGY
+215 
-228 ESGMMSSGTTFVLP
+228 
-242 DTSEAGRFYFTMPD
+242 
-256 SDLEITINFKS
+256 FKE
-267 KQDAG
+267 QDASG
-272 GGDAGSGGNTD
+272 GGNAGSGDNPTGD
-283 GSGASEATITIGVEP
+283 PEDYSTITIMADP
-298 AGSGTVTVE
+298 AKGGTVTVE
-307 DYNVVNG
+307 DYEVVDNK
-314 EFTAPVDEKIYFT
+314 FTAPKNMKIYFT

-332 GYKFNKSFTLT
+332 GYKLELFTLT
-343 GDMGTVNPEGAGRYS
+343 GESGTIQNEGPGRYS
-358 LYVPKT
+358 YSVREA
-364 DSGITAIFE
+364 DDIGITVYFE
-373 KDDTKYAIN
+373 RDTTQYAIN
-382 VAQDIAH
+382 IDKNITH
-389 GTVTTDP
+389 GTVKTDP

-410 TPVDGYELES
+410 TPDEGYELGS
-420 ISVTETDGTPVT
+420 ISVTEDGSDKSVE
-432 VNGDQFIMPNSAV
+432 VKDNQFIMPNSAV
-445 NVTATFTEEQP
+445 NVTATFTEKQP
-456 EQPEPPVTQTY
+456 QTHRVYVDAPHADFY
-467 SVTSNTGHFSISGLQ
+467 SAGGSD
-482 GPYAEGARVSFT
+482 YAEGAVVSFT
-494 VTPDRGYYINSV
+494 VTPHRGYRV
-506 SATGATV
+506 TGVWAGATKLAPHSD
-513 NGGNGSYYFT
+513 GSYSFN
-523 MPAGNVDITV
+523 MPANDITV
-533 DVRWNGWWPGYDHW
+533 KVECELVWWPGYDHW

-565 WAYVGNTVYFTVHPY
+565 WAYVGETVYFTVHPY
-580 YDSWHYWDYSVGV
+580 YDSWYYYDYSVGV
-593 YTDGGVKL
+593 YTDGGEKL

-629 YGDYSVS
+629 HGDYSVS

-676 KGGSWWYESL
+676 NGGSWWYESL

-761 YELSGLEVLSSLGK
+761 YELSELEVLSSLGK

-828 RGLMEGTSNY
+828 KGLMEGTSNY

>member
-24 GALADLNVVD
+24 GALADDAVYSISLGSDVPEGAISISPYTSCTVAQASSKGGITLTLNFTG
-34 PPPENI
+34 NI
-40 PSVTFGDS
+40 YEKDGVRYRYTEGTLKAINASTGEDIAISDGKFTLPASNVTVSAEFKQLYSVTAGNLDNFIITPQVTEAAEGD
-48 NTLTN
+48 
-53 TDPSTD
+53 
-59 PGADDKENNGPSTD
+59 
-73 PEESGS
+73 
-79 YTITVN
+79 TVN
-85 VTPADAGTVRVS
+85 VTVSGTVPEGKKLV
-97 GQGVTTEDG
+97 V
-106 ITKAEAN
+106 KANESECTSYGEGYSFTMPAQP
-113 TLVFLTVTAD
+113 VTVTA
-123 AGYTV
+123 GL
-128 TASSNDCDING
+128 
-139 AWGVKNQ
+139 Q
-146 FSFLMP
+146 
-152 EKDVTISVNLTS
+152 
-164 GEPEGGDV
+164 
-172 GEGEDDPSDT
+172 DD
-182 HTISVKINP
+182 
-191 PEGGKVTFDGKT
+191 
-203 LDGDGKTTATAN
+203 
-215 ETVYFTVEANEGY
+215 ETV
-228 ESGMMSSGTTFVLP
+228 S
-242 DTSEAGRFYFTMPD
+242 
-256 SDLEITINFKS
+256 
-267 KQDAG
+267 
-272 GGDAGSGGNTD
+272 
-283 GSGASEATITIGVEP
+283 
-298 AGSGTVTVE
+298 
-307 DYNVVNG
+307 
-314 EFTAPVDEKIYFT
+314 
-327 VEAAP
+327 
-332 GYKFNKSFTLT
+332 
-343 GDMGTVNPEGAGRYS
+343 
-358 LYVPKT
+358 
-364 DSGITAIFE
+364 
-373 KDDTKYAIN
+373 
-382 VAQDIAH
+382 
-389 GTVTTDP
+389 
-396 AGPTAGGTAVTLTA
+396 
-410 TPVDGYELES
+410 
-420 ISVTETDGTPVT
+420 
-432 VNGDQFIMPNSAV
+432 
-445 NVTATFTEEQP
+445 
-456 EQPEPPVTQTY
+456 PEPPGTQTY

-482 GPYAEGARVSFT
+482 GPYAEGALVSFT
-494 VTPDRGYYINSV
+494 VTPEQGYYINSV

-513 NGGNGSYYFT
+513 SGGNGSYYFT
-523 MPAGNVDITV
+523 MPAGNVAITV

-565 WAYVGNTVYFTVHPY
+565 WAYVGETVYFTVHPY
-580 YDSWHYWDYSVGV
+580 YDSWYYYDYSVGV

-629 YGDYSVS
+629 HGDYSVS

-676 KGGSWWYESL
+676 NGGSWWYESL

-718 EAVFTTVGESITVVK
+718 EAVFTTVGETITVVK

-761 YELSGLEVLSSLGK
+761 YELSELEVLSSLGK

-828 RGLMEGTSNY
+828 KGLMEGTSNY

-913 ILSRYAQYKGYETS
+913 ILSRYAQYKGYENS

>member
-1 MKHKTKSI
+1 MNHKTKSFI
-9 ISLFMALCLMLSLGV
+9 AVLLALCLMLSLGV
-24 GALADLNVVD
+24 GALADLNDVVD
-34 PPPENI
+34 PTPENI
-40 PSVTFGDS
+40 PSVTFGDP

-59 PGADDKENNGPSTD
+59 PGDGDKENNEPSTD
-73 PEESGS
+73 PEESGP

-97 GQGVTTEDG
+97 GQGVTTDEDG
-106 ITKAEAN
+106 KITAERGAY
-113 TLVFLTVTAD
+113 VYLTVKPNGD
-123 AGYTV
+123 YTV
-128 TASSNDCDING
+128 TASSDDDDCKIAQADYSS
-139 AWGVKNQ
+139 NQ

-152 EKDVTISVNLTS
+152 GHNVTIDVNLTPS
-164 GEPEGGDV
+164 TETGDE
-172 GEGEDDPSDT
+172 GEGDP
-182 HTISVKINP
+182 HTISVS
-191 PEGGKVTFDGKT
+191 VT
-203 LDGDGKTTATAN
+203 
-215 ETVYFTVEANEGY
+215 
-228 ESGMMSSGTTFVLP
+228 
-242 DTSEAGRFYFTMPD
+242 
-256 SDLEITINFKS
+256 
-267 KQDAG
+267 
-272 GGDAGSGGNTD
+272 
-283 GSGASEATITIGVEP
+283 P
-298 AGSGTVTVE
+298 AGSGTVNCPTEAKKGDTVNFTVTPNKGYVLETFAVSKPLSVDDIETVDAGSYTQCYFTMPDADVTISAIFKDQQGSSGGNTEEGGGNGDGTDDDPAGNPTITIKAVPAEGGTVTVE
-307 DYNVVNG
+307 GYNVVND
-314 EFTAPVDEKIYFT
+314 EFTAPVDKKVYFT
-327 VEAAP
+327 VKAAP
-332 GYKFNKSFTLT
+332 GYKFVRLI
-343 GDMGTVNPEGAGRYS
+343 GDGEMGTIQDEGSGRYHFF
-358 LYVPKT
+358 VPET
-364 DSGITAIFE
+364 DSGITAEFE
-373 KDDTKYAIN
+373 KDDTTYDIN
-382 VAQDIAH
+382 IDENITH
-389 GTVTTDP
+389 GTVKTDP
-396 AGPTAGGTAVTLTA
+396 EGSTAGGVPVRVTA
-410 TPVDGYELES
+410 TPEEGYELGS
-420 ISVTETDGTPVT
+420 ISVTEDGSDKSVE
-432 VNGDQFIMPNSAV
+432 VKDNQFIMPNSAV
-445 NVTATFTEEQP
+445 NVTATFTKK
-456 EQPEPPVTQTY
+456 QPEPPEPPVAQTY

-482 GPYAEGARVSFT
+482 GPYAEDARVSFT

-506 SATGATV
+506 SATGVTV

-580 YDSWHYWDYSVGV
+580 YDNWYYYDYSVGV

-676 KGGSWWYESL
+676 NGGSWWYESL

-718 EAVFTTVGESITVVK
+718 EAVFTTVGETITVVK

-795 VKVKAEFRLS
+795 VKVKAEFRLT

-913 ILSRYAQYKGYETS
+913 ILSRYAQYKGHETS

>member
-34 PPPENI
+34 PTPENI
-40 PSVTFGDS
+40 PGVTFGDP

-59 PGADDKENNGPSTD
+59 PGADDKEKNEPSTD
-73 PEESGS
+73 PEGPFNFQSEGKSGS
-79 YTITVN
+79 DSTGGN
-85 VTPADAGTVRVS
+85 AG
-97 GQGVTTEDG
+97 
-106 ITKAEAN
+106 
-113 TLVFLTVTAD
+113 
-123 AGYTV
+123 
-128 TASSNDCDING
+128 
-139 AWGVKNQ
+139 
-146 FSFLMP
+146 
-152 EKDVTISVNLTS
+152 S
-164 GEPEGGDV
+164 GEPGNG
-172 GEGEDDPSDT
+172 
-182 HTISVKINP
+182 NP
-191 PEGGKVTFDGKT
+191 G
-203 LDGDGKTTATAN
+203 
-215 ETVYFTVEANEGY
+215 
-228 ESGMMSSGTTFVLP
+228 SG
-242 DTSEAGRFYFTMPD
+242 D
-256 SDLEITINFKS
+256 SDPAA
-267 KQDAG
+267 D
-272 GGDAGSGGNTD
+272 
-283 GSGASEATITIGVEP
+283 ATITIGVEP

-307 DYNVVNG
+307 GKQLVDNKTTAMEDEEIIFIVEPDPGYTVDTWSQKGNG
-314 EFTAPVDEKIYFT
+314 STVAPVPGEPGKYSFIMGNTDVEITFYFK
-327 VEAAP
+327 V
-332 GYKFNKSFTLT
+332 
-343 GDMGTVNPEGAGRYS
+343 
-358 LYVPKT
+358 
-364 DSGITAIFE
+364 
-373 KDDTKYAIN
+373 DDTKYDIN
-382 VAQDIAH
+382 IENITN
-389 GTVTTDP
+389 GTVETYP
-396 AGPTAGGTAVTLTA
+396 AVSTAGGTPVKVTAV
-410 TPVDGYELES
+410 PEDGYELGS

-445 NVTATFTEEQP
+445 NVTATFTEKQP
-456 EQPEPPVTQTY
+456 QTHHVYVDAPHADFY
-467 SVTSNTGHFSISGLQ
+467 SAGGSD
-482 GPYAEGARVSFT
+482 YAKGAVVSFT
-494 VTPDRGYYINSV
+494 VTPHRGYRVTGVWAGAAKLDPNSD
-506 SATGATV
+506 
-513 NGGNGSYYFT
+513 GSYSFS
-523 MPAGNVDITV
+523 MPGADITV
-533 DVRWNGWWPGYDHW
+533 KVECERVWWPGYDHW

-565 WAYVGNTVYFTVHPY
+565 WAYVGGTVYFTVHPY
-580 YDSWHYWDYSVGV
+580 YDSWYYYDYSVGV

-629 YGDYSVS
+629 HGDYSVS

-676 KGGSWWYESL
+676 NGGSWWYESL

-761 YELSGLEVLSSLGK
+761 YELSELEVLSSLGK

-828 RGLMEGTSNY
+828 KGLMEGTSNY

>member
-1 MKHKTKSI
+1 MTLTASPDEGYRLE
-9 ISLFMALCLMLSLGV
+9 SF
-24 GALADLNVVD
+24 
-34 PPPENI
+34 
-40 PSVTFGDS
+40 SVTYD
-48 NTLTN
+48 
-53 TDPSTD
+53 
-59 PGADDKENNGPSTD
+59 
-73 PEESGS
+73 
-79 YTITVN
+79 
-85 VTPADAGTVRVS
+85 
-97 GQGVTTEDG
+97 DG
-106 ITKAEAN
+106 IATLATTRATQTVSVTKTGEN
-113 TLVFLTVTAD
+113 T
-123 AGYTV
+123 
-128 TASSNDCDING
+128 
-139 AWGVKNQ
+139 
-146 FSFLMP
+146 
-152 EKDVTISVNLTS
+152 
-164 GEPEGGDV
+164 
-172 GEGEDDPSDT
+172 
-182 HTISVKINP
+182 
-191 PEGGKVTFDGKT
+191 
-203 LDGDGKTTATAN
+203 
-215 ETVYFTVEANEGY
+215 
-228 ESGMMSSGTTFVLP
+228 GT
-242 DTSEAGRFYFTMPD
+242 FTMPEANVTV
-256 SDLEITINFKS
+256 SATFSEIQSEPETHKILTSAPHADLYIQGGADREAGDTIN
-267 KQDAG
+267 
-272 GGDAGSGGNTD
+272 
-283 GSGASEATITIGVEP
+283 
-298 AGSGTVTVE
+298 
-307 DYNVVNG
+307 
-314 EFTAPVDEKIYFT
+314 
-327 VEAAP
+327 
-332 GYKFNKSFTLT
+332 
-343 GDMGTVNPEGAGRYS
+343 
-358 LYVPKT
+358 
-364 DSGITAIFE
+364 
-373 KDDTKYAIN
+373 
-382 VAQDIAH
+382 
-389 GTVTTDP
+389 
-396 AGPTAGGTAVTLTA
+396 
-410 TPVDGYELES
+410 
-420 ISVTETDGTPVT
+420 
-432 VNGDQFIMPNSAV
+432 
-445 NVTATFTEEQP
+445 
-456 EQPEPPVTQTY
+456 
-467 SVTSNTGHFSISGLQ
+467 
-482 GPYAEGARVSFT
+482 FT
-494 VTPDRGYYINSV
+494 VTPHRGYYVTRVWAGTTLLTPS
-506 SATGATV
+506 SGWYSFQMPGA
-513 NGGNGSYYFT
+513 
-523 MPAGNVDITV
+523 DITV
-533 DVRWNGWWPGYDHW
+533 KVECERVWWPGYDHW

-580 YDSWHYWDYSVGV
+580 YDSWYYYDYSVGV

-629 YGDYSVS
+629 HGDYSVS

-676 KGGSWWYESL
+676 NGGSWWYESL

-828 RGLMEGTSNY
+828 KGLMEGTSNY
-838 AFSPDADL
+838 AFSPDAAL

-873 PTTAYYARAI
+873 PTTAYYAKAI

-913 ILSRYAQYKGYETS
+913 ILSRYA
-927 VSYDYLSTYGDAS
+927 STRATRPP
-940 SASAY
+940 SATT
-945 AREALNWAVARGV
+945 
-958 IDGQSG
+958 I
-964 GVLAPTATASRA
+964 
-976 EVAQVLMNYLAVYA
+976 